1 MPKIGKNTKGNDVIE
16 HENFLYKYHKPLNS
30 TKNRHRW
37 VCTNVY
43 KKCSAYAYTIGR
55 KIPICF
61 ELKNE
66 HTCANP
72 FKSSSNDVKSSELE
86 DLRRRYDILAVTA
99 NARQQDLHK
108 SETRCNKLAS
118 SNIDLARKLGELGNV
133 AHIYQTN
140 INQLID
146 EKKKLQ
152 QELDMAQAALQE
164 KDEENQ

>member
-1 MPKIGKNTKGNDVIE
+1 MAVQSSSSLEWSIIGKSVCSHSKLWGLVCLFNAFPSFLWYQLNFSHMPKIGKNTKGNDVIE

-86 DLRRRYDILAVTA
+86 VVFNRGRVTHWEPIG
-99 NARQQDLHK
+99 L
-108 SETRCNKLAS
+108 L
-118 SNIDLARKLGELGNV
+118 V
-133 AHIYQTN
+133 
-140 INQLID
+140 
-146 EKKKLQ
+146 
-152 QELDMAQAALQE
+152 
-164 KDEENQ
+164 

>member
-66 HTCANP
+66 HTCANVSLQLFFLP
-72 FKSSSNDVKSSELE
+72 FLLIFHE
-86 DLRRRYDILAVTA
+86 
-99 NARQQDLHK
+99 
-108 SETRCNKLAS
+108 AS
-118 SNIDLARKLGELGNV
+118 I
-133 AHIYQTN
+133 
-140 INQLID
+140 
-146 EKKKLQ
+146 KKGL
-152 QELDMAQAALQE
+152 
-164 KDEENQ
+164 